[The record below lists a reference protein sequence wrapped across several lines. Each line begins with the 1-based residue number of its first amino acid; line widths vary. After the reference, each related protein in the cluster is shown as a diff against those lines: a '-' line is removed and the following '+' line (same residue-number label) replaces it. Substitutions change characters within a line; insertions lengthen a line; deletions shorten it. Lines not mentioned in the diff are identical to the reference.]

1 MSGHA
6 LLRKMLNS
14 AGELAYPKGHHV
26 KVYCRL
32 PKVNASLCWS
42 SGWTGI
48 VQKPEA
54 MSNVDRIVEPLIFG
68 ISWSNWVIDH
78 LENGTC

>member
-1 MSGHA
+1 M
-6 LLRKMLNS
+6 
-14 AGELAYPKGHHV
+14 

-48 VQKPEA
+48 VLNPEA
-54 MSNVDRIVEPLIFG
+54 TSDVDRIVEPLIFG
-68 ISWSNWVIDH
+68 ISCSNWVIGYRD
-78 LENGTC
+78 NGTC

>member
-1 MSGHA
+1 M
-6 LLRKMLNS
+6 
-14 AGELAYPKGHHV
+14 

-48 VQKPEA
+48 VQNPEA
-54 MSNVDRIVEPLIFG
+54 TSSVDKIVEPLIFV
-68 ISWSNWVIDH
+68 ISWSNWFIGHRD
-78 LENGTC
+78 NGTC